1 MERSEWVPIRKLAT
15 LAMFTD
21 SAIEAGLVTLDKWK
35 DQVKTNMEEQNIAL
49 KVVIDSRGRKGSKRS
64 EYLYKFGEAL
74 GLKIERLEDQLAS
87 LRDKQGDYREE
98 LEEKLGE
105 LSSTEWL
112 PTDAADLL
120 AIDVLKYVKK
130 DASVGFTLAMSL
142 TNPLGIERVARDFGI
157 DLGPRELYRL
167 RGGVVYL
174 VTNEEYERYH
184 FRRR

>member
-87 LRDKQGDYREE
+87 LREKQGDYRR
-98 LEEKLGE
+98 
-105 LSSTEWL
+105 S
-112 PTDAADLL
+112 
-120 AIDVLKYVKK
+120 
-130 DASVGFTLAMSL
+130 
-142 TNPLGIERVARDFGI
+142 
-157 DLGPRELYRL
+157 
-167 RGGVVYL
+167 
-174 VTNEEYERYH
+174 
-184 FRRR
+184 